1 MFQNQRLNDM
11 RNNILRIDK
20 MILLLV
26 YALVT
31 ISTVFV
37 YSATRESGMVVKNI
51 LWIGIGTVLVFLIA
65 AVDYRNVSFCFC
77 SFGSLGK
84 KLLERSVGLHWDRF
98 SCSRQSL

>member
-37 YSATRESGMVVKNI
+37 YSATRQSGMVVKNI

-65 AVDYRNVSFCFC
+65 AVD
-77 SFGSLGK
+77 
-84 KLLERSVGLHWDRF
+84 
-98 SCSRQSL
+98 